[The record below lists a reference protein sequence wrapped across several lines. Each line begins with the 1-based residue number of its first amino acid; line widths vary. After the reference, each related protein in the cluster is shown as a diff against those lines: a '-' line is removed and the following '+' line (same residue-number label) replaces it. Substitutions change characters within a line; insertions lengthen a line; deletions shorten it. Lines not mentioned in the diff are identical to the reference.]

1 MPRLSPVAWFC
12 GVFVFVLAFF
22 GSFVHPLFDFCSGL
36 PGGILGVPTLVQNCF
51 YELRIE
57 KKKVEKIL
65 KIENLFSDL
74 LTSVAASD
82 DLGSG

>member
-1 MPRLSPVAWFC
+1 M
-12 GVFVFVLAFF
+12 
-22 GSFVHPLFDFCSGL
+22 
-36 PGGILGVPTLVQNCF
+36 GVPTLVQNCF

-74 LTSVAASD
+74 WTSVEAV
-82 DLGSG
+82 GEV